1 MKYCPE
7 SSAFINS
14 ITFDHFPVVMLC
26 QEDKQDICTS
36 HNLQYLQ
43 GGGQGG
49 MVHAIEKKRLLA
61 SETYSYK
68 L

>member
-1 MKYCPE
+1 
-7 SSAFINS
+7 
-14 ITFDHFPVVMLC
+14 MLC